1 MYFQATLKV
10 NAIMSWNAH
19 VVAFMSVSE
28 QCPCQLHPSRNPCRC
43 WLWWLQKRGCQH
55 CLLRRGGQI
64 NIHTLLPTCD
74 TWVVKSTSTFQKQ
87 YHPILPLL
95 LKRNHLK
102 APFSWSS
109 KVSREKKE
117 KIWGFWDY
125 DFLVLKGNAR
135 EAKRGFWRVSSS
147 VQMWLQH
154 VKKALRGNIILS

>member
-19 VVAFMSVSE
+19 VVAFMSMSE

-43 WLWWLQKRGCQH
+43 SLWWLQKRSCQH

-74 TWVVKSTSTFQKQ
+74 TWVVKLISTFQKQ
-87 YHPILPLL
+87 HHPILPLL
-95 LKRNHLK
+95 LKRNHRK

-109 KVSREKKE
+109 KSQERKRRKFGDFEVMTFLYLKEMQESQNGDSEDYHQVSKC
-117 KIWGFWDY
+117 DC
-125 DFLVLKGNAR
+125 
-135 EAKRGFWRVSSS
+135 S
-147 VQMWLQH
+147 M
-154 VKKALRGNIILS
+154 LRRL